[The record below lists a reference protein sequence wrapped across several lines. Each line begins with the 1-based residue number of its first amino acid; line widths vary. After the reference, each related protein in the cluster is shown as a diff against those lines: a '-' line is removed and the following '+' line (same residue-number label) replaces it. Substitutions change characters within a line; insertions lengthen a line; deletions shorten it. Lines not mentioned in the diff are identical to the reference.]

1 MKIILLLRQLIQLGY
16 QVKYHGKRD
25 SLIIQDQANDILE
38 PYGYKLEEK
47 YLKPLKHYAIG
58 LRITNLW
65 FSTLR
70 GYSCTDK
77 EILAGRYLGAL
88 TPLFD
93 ALFDDQELNAK
104 DIRDAISSQNTD
116 NETIILLRAFR
127 DLLLDN
133 VKNPL
138 VVEKYLQQIIDS
150 QIDSLSQKNP
160 DITYDEIRRISFNK
174 GGVALQGCRSILDH
188 SMDEKEEEAVH
199 QLGSLVQ
206 LTNDVFDVWEDT
218 RKGIKTMVDGIP
230 DLAGFRTEYQN
241 LIISFFR
248 KCEHLTYKKANRCKF
263 YTQMMLIISR
273 GLVCLDYLE
282 KSQEDNNGVF
292 DPQNMSRKQLIC
304 DMEKPSNF
312 LKSLKYTL
320 KYKDLFIS

>member
-1 MKIILLLRQLIQLGY
+1 LKTIYLLRQLTQLGY

-25 SLIIQDQANDILE
+25 KLFIQDQANDILE

-47 YLKPLKHYAIG
+47 HLKPLKHYAIG

-70 GYSCTDK
+70 GYPCTDK
-77 EILAGRYLGAL
+77 EVLAGRYLGAL

-93 ALFDDQELNAK
+93 ALFDDKELNEME
-104 DIRDAISSQNTD
+104 IRDAISSQNTN
-116 NETIILLRAFR
+116 NEIIILLQALR
-127 DLLLDN
+127 DRLLDN
-133 VKNPL
+133 VKDPL
-138 VVEKYLQQIIDS
+138 VVEKYLQKIIDS

-188 SMDEKEEEAVH
+188 SMDDKEKEAVH

-218 RKGIKTMVDGIP
+218 RQGIKTMVDGIS
-230 DLAGFRTEYQN
+230 DLAGFRAEYQD
-241 LIISFFR
+241 LIVSFFQ
-248 KCEHLTYKKANRCKF
+248 KCEHLNYKKANRSKF
-263 YTQMMLIISR
+263 YIQMMLIISR
-273 GLVCLDYLE
+273 GLVCLDHLD
-282 KSQEDNNGVF
+282 KSQEENDGVF
-292 DPQNMSRKQLIC
+292 NPQNMSRKQLIC

-312 LKSLKYTL
+312 LKSLRYTL
-320 KYKDLFIS
+320 KYKDLLIS